1 MNGADPALRPPTPA
15 PRFPGAAKA
24 WLLAAGIV
32 LAAVAVVVAMVAL
45 RPDPPPRDAAPQAP
59 VVTTVAAE
67 PGRGPIPVLGSGT
80 VRPRAEIEVA
90 AEVAGKVAWVNPA
103 FQSGGR
109 LREGDVLFRI
119 DDADYRNRVSQ
130 ARANVAAQQVA
141 LLQAEEEARLAVLE
155 YERFRERV
163 AGKGEGAR
171 LPASPLALQQPQLA
185 AARAALARDSA
196 VLAGAELSLART
208 EVRAPFDAL
217 VRAES
222 VDEGRFVAVGQ
233 SVGRLYADDAYEVVV
248 SLPDADAALLPGLWE
263 LEGQGGSRPQS
274 RRAAE
279 VVARHG
285 SARYAWA
292 GHVDRAEAAL
302 SERTRTVTV
311 IVRVPRPFSPGR
323 PVAGLE
329 AAEPRAEVRPNAASP
344 STGAAPP
351 APGDRQAAANPPR
364 SARVAG
370 PPLLIG
376 QFVDVRIEGLAP
388 GRYWVVPRRALR
400 SGDEVWALA
409 NDSTLTIVP
418 VQVLQRSEE
427 RVWVAGRFPPRP
439 RVVTAGIS
447 VATEGMRVS
456 RADRAP
462 AGGPSS
468 R

>member
-1 MNGADPALRPPTPA
+1 MNGADPALRPSPSQA
-15 PRFPGAAKA
+15 PRSPGPAKA

-32 LAAVAVVVAMVAL
+32 LAAVAVVVAVVAL
-45 RPDPPPRDAAPQAP
+45 RPHPLPRDPAPRAP
-59 VVTTVAAE
+59 VVTTAAAE

-103 FQSGGR
+103 FRSGGR
-109 LREGDVLFRI
+109 VREGDVLFRV
-119 DDADYRNRVSQ
+119 DAADYRNRVSQ

-155 YERFRERV
+155 YERFRERA
-163 AGKGEGAR
+163 AGRREGAAR
-171 LPASPLALQQPQLA
+171 LAASPLALQQPQLA

-196 VLAGAELSLART
+196 VLAGAELALART

-248 SLPDADAALLPGLWE
+248 SLPDADAALLPDLWE
-263 LEGQGGSRPQS
+263 LEGQGGSRPQG

-285 SARYAWA
+285 STRYAWS

-302 SERTRTVTV
+302 SERTRTITV
-311 IVRVPRPFSPGR
+311 IVSVPRPFSPGR
-323 PVAGLE
+323 PVGGLE
-329 AAEPRAEVRPNAASP
+329 
-344 STGAAPP
+344 G
-351 APGDRQAAANPPR
+351 
-364 SARVAG
+364 AG

-376 QFVDVRIEGLAP
+376 QFVDVRIEGVAP
-388 GRYWVVPRRALR
+388 GRYWVVPRSALR
-400 SGDEVWALA
+400 SGAEVWALA
-409 NDSTLTIVP
+409 NDSTLTIVS

-427 RVWVAGRFPPRP
+427 RVWVAGPFPPRP
-439 RVVTAGIS
+439 RVVTVGIS

-462 AGGPSS
+462 AGSPSS

>member
-1 MNGADPALRPPTPA
+1 MNGADPALRPSPGQV
-15 PRFPGAAKA
+15 PRSPGPAKA

-32 LAAVAVVVAMVAL
+32 LAAVAVVVAVVAL
-45 RPDPPPRDAAPQAP
+45 RPDPLPRDPAPRAP

-67 PGRGPIPVLGSGT
+67 PGGGPIPVLGSGT

-103 FQSGGR
+103 FRSGGR
-109 LREGDVLFRI
+109 VREGEALFRV
-119 DDADYRNRVSQ
+119 DAADYRNRVSQ

-155 YERFRERV
+155 YERFRERA
-163 AGKGEGAR
+163 AGKGEGAG
-171 LPASPLALQQPQLA
+171 LAASPLALQQPQLA

-263 LEGQGGSRPQS
+263 LEGQGGSRPQG

-302 SERTRTVTV
+302 SERTRTITV
-311 IVRVPRPFSPGR
+311 IVSVPRPFSPGR
-323 PVAGLE
+323 PVSGLE
-329 AAEPRAEVRPNAASP
+329 
-344 STGAAPP
+344 G
-351 APGDRQAAANPPR
+351 
-364 SARVAG
+364 AG

-376 QFVDVRIEGLAP
+376 QFVDVRIEGVAP
-388 GRYWVVPRRALR
+388 GRYWVVPRSALR
-400 SGDEVWALA
+400 SGAEVWALA

-427 RVWVAGRFPPRP
+427 RVWVAGRFPPGP

-462 AGGPSS
+462 AGSPSS